1 LADWLEDETST
12 QVSLTPKKLSRE
24 TVNMNA
30 VVSKDGFIT
39 GQLRRQLTNQEALS
53 FRQKNSAKKEDTYL
67 EQLENENNS
76 MKLVIIQ
83 QKMIRQS
90 L

>member
-1 LADWLEDETST
+1 M
-12 QVSLTPKKLSRE
+12 VSL
-24 TVNMNA
+24 
-30 VVSKDGFIT
+30 

-76 MKLVIIQ
+76 IEVGDYTTENDSNC
-83 QKMIRQS
+83 QS